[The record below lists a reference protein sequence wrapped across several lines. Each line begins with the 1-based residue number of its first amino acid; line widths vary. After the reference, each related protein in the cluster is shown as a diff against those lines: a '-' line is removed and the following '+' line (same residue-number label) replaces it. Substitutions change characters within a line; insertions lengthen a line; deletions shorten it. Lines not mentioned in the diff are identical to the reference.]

1 MLDVM
6 NKEQIFADLKHVLAP
21 DSVLRLNESLAKKT
35 TLRVGGPADVYVEPC
50 SEFDLARLYRFCAQA
65 DIPFTVLG
73 RGSNLLIRDGGI
85 RGVVARLSHPS
96 FSEIKV
102 SAPYIKCGA
111 GANLKDVCNAARQSG
126 LAGLE
131 FLGGIPGSVGGA
143 LRMNAGAMGT
153 ATFDRVEYIRY
164 MDGEGEIHDV
174 LVTQVDVQYRS
185 CPMLRNFVALGAIFR
200 GDPDS
205 KDAIVA
211 RTTTFNERRWNSQP
225 KEPSAGCIFKNPE
238 KIPAGKLV
246 QELGLKGKQI
256 GGAIISPVHGN
267 FIVNEKNAT
276 AADVLQLIEFIREK
290 VKAERGI
297 ELETEVEILGED
309 PE

>member
-21 DSVLRLNESLAKKT
+21 ESILRLNESLAKKT
-35 TLRVGGPADVYVEPC
+35 TLRVGGPADVYVEPAN
-50 SEFDLARLYRFCAQA
+50 ERDLARLFRFCSQA
-65 DIPFTVLG
+65 DIPLTVLG

-85 RGVVARLSHPS
+85 RGVVVRLSQPA

-102 SAPYIKCGA
+102 SGPYLKCGA
-111 GANLKDVCNAARQSG
+111 GASLKDVCNTARQNG

-143 LRMNAGAMGT
+143 MRMNAGAMGS
-153 ATFDRVEYIRY
+153 ATFERIEQISY
-164 MDGEGEIHDV
+164 MDREGEIHDV
-174 LVTQVDVQYRS
+174 FVNQIEVVYRS
-185 CPMLRNFVALGAIFR
+185 CPMLRTHIALSAIFR
-200 GDPDS
+200 GDPDN
-205 KDAIVA
+205 KEAIVA
-211 RTTTFNERRWNSQP
+211 RANNFNERRWCSQP

-246 QELGLKGKQI
+246 QELGLKAKRI

>member
-21 DSVLRLNESLAKKT
+21 ESVIRLNESLARKT

-50 SEFDLARLYRFCAQA
+50 SEFDLARLFRFCAQA

-85 RGVVARLSHPS
+85 RGVVARLSHAS

-102 SAPYIKCGA
+102 STPYIRCGA
-111 GANLKDVCNAARQSG
+111 GASLKEVCNVARQNG
-126 LAGLE
+126 LGGLE

-143 LRMNAGAMGT
+143 LRMNAGAMGS
-153 ATFDRVEYIRY
+153 ATFDRVEYVRY
-164 MDGEGEIHDV
+164 MDREGEIHDV
-174 LVTQVDVQYRS
+174 LVTEVDVQYRS
-185 CPMLRNFVALGAIFR
+185 CPMLRSYIALGAIFR
-200 GDPDS
+200 GDPDG

-211 RTTTFNERRWNSQP
+211 RTNNFNERRWCSQP
-225 KEPSAGCIFKNPE
+225 KQPSAGCIFKNPATTA
-238 KIPAGKLV
+238 AGKLV
-246 QELGLKGKQI
+246 QELGLKGKRV

-267 FIVNEKNAT
+267 FIVNDDNAT
-276 AADVLQLIEFIREK
+276 AADVLQLIEVIREK

-297 ELETEVEILGED
+297 DLETEVEILGED

>member
-21 DSVLRLNESLAKKT
+21 ESVLRLNESLAKKT
-35 TLRVGGPADVYVEPC
+35 TLRVGGPADFYVEPC
-50 SEFDLARLYRFCAQA
+50 SVFDLARLFRFCTQA

-85 RGVVARLSHPS
+85 RGVIVRLGHQS

-102 SAPYIKCGA
+102 SGPYLKCGA
-111 GANLKDVCNAARQSG
+111 GASLKEVCNTARQNG

-143 LRMNAGAMGT
+143 MRMNAGAMGS
-153 ATFDRVEYIRY
+153 ATFERIEQISY
-164 MDGEGEIHDV
+164 MDREGEVHDV
-174 LVTQVDVQYRS
+174 FVNQIEVVYRS
-185 CPMLRNFVALGAIFR
+185 CPMLRTHIALSAIFR

-205 KDAIVA
+205 KEAIVA
-211 RTTTFNERRWNSQP
+211 RTNNFNERRWCSQP
-225 KEPSAGCIFKNPE
+225 RNPSAGCIFKNPE
-238 KIPAGKLV
+238 KTAAGKLI
-246 QELGLKGKQI
+246 QELGLKGKRV
-256 GGAIISPVHGN
+256 GGAMISPVHGN

-290 VKAERGI
+290 VRAEHGI

-309 PE
+309 ES

>member
-21 DSVLRLNESLAKKT
+21 ESILRLNESLAKKT
-35 TLRVGGPADVYVEPC
+35 TLRVGGPADVYVEPANQR
-50 SEFDLARLYRFCAQA
+50 DLARLFRFCSQA
-65 DIPFTVLG
+65 DIPLTVLG

-85 RGVVARLSHPS
+85 RGVVVRLSQPA

-102 SAPYIKCGA
+102 SGPYLKCGA
-111 GANLKDVCNAARQSG
+111 GASLKDVCSTARQNG

-143 LRMNAGAMGT
+143 MRMNAGAMGS
-153 ATFDRVEYIRY
+153 ATFERIEQISY
-164 MDGEGEIHDV
+164 MDREGEIHDV
-174 LVTQVDVQYRS
+174 FVTQLEVFYRS
-185 CPMLRNFVALGAIFR
+185 CPMLRTHIALSAIFR

-205 KDAIVA
+205 KEAIVA
-211 RTTTFNERRWNSQP
+211 RTNNFNERRWCSQP
-225 KEPSAGCIFKNPE
+225 KEPSAGCIFKNPG
-238 KIPAGKLV
+238 KTPAGKLV
-246 QELGLKGKQI
+246 QELGLKGKRI

-290 VKAERGI
+290 VKAERGV